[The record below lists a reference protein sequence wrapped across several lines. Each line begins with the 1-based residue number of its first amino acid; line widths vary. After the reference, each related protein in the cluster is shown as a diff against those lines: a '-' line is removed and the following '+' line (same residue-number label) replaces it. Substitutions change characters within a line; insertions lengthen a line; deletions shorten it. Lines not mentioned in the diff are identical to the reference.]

1 MQAVTCPVCG
11 GNGLVDE
18 GFYRQTSG
26 DWTSAGGTE
35 TCRSCGGKGWVTI
48 DDSGKLPP
56 AHPYNIEP
64 WDYLKGETIS
74 SEPDAGPYWGL
85 SGIGE

>member
-1 MQAVTCPVCG
+1 MEAARCPVCG

-26 DWTSAGGTE
+26 QWTSAGGVE
-35 TCRSCGGKGWVTI
+35 TCRSCNGKGWVSLVEDCPPDDTI
-48 DDSGKLPP
+48 
-56 AHPYNIEP
+56 
-64 WDYLKGETIS
+64 TIPTS
-74 SEPDAGPYWGL
+74 DAGPYWGL

>member
-1 MQAVTCPVCG
+1 MKAVICPVCG
-11 GNGLVDE
+11 GNGIVDE

-26 DWTSAGGTE
+26 QWTSAGGTE
-35 TCRSCGGKGWVTI
+35 TCRSCDGKGWVTL
-48 DDSGKLPP
+48 DEPDGLPP

-64 WDYLKGETIS
+64 LSHLKAETIS
-74 SEPDAGPYWGL
+74 SEYDAGPYWGL